1 MSGNGKLGFGGDLRI
16 VKHSNPHRVRRI
28 KIPGLGDI
36 AFCKDPGNAL
46 VPGAMFFLSRLELV
60 HKSRNGKIIEQRDL
74 GSGLVTIGGVNLLV
88 SDAVTG
94 GIATLANFKWH
105 DSGTGTAA
113 ATDGDTGI
121 QTAIAATAPARV
133 SGTLSSTQTATT
145 GNHAAKMLNTATIVY
160 NTSGPTYPIAVTEWG
175 LFSASTA
182 GTMWDRKVFAA
193 VNVNNGDSITFNYT
207 LTISSNT

>member
-1 MSGNGKLGFGGDLRI
+1 MNANGNLGFSGDLQIIKRS
-16 VKHSNPHRVRRI
+16 KPHRIRRI
-28 KIPGLGDI
+28 NLPGIGEI
-36 AFCKDPGNAL
+36 AFCKDPGHAL
-46 VPGAMFFLSRLELV
+46 VPGALMFATHLELI
-60 HKSRNGKIIEQRDL
+60 HRARNGRIKEVRDL
-74 GSGLVTIGGVNLLV
+74 GSGLITIGGVNLMV

-105 DSGTGTAA
+105 DSGTGVTA

-121 QTAIAATAPARV
+121 GTAITATAPARV

-145 GNHAAKMLNTATIVY
+145 GNHAAKMLNTATVLY
-160 NTSGPTYPIAVTEWG
+160 NTSGPTYPIAITEWG
-175 LFSASTA
+175 LFSASSA

-193 VNVNNGDSITFNYT
+193 VNVSSGDSITYNYT